1 MNPENIYWN
10 LTFHETLT
18 NSWNLR
24 ICVAY
29 LLPDFAWIAWV
40 VWVNAYIRIG
50 AGGQFEIQEVGAG
63 WVICNE

>member
-1 MNPENIYWN
+1 MKLWQILE
-10 LTFHETLT
+10 
-18 NSWNLR
+18 

-40 VWVNAYIRIG
+40 VWVDAYIRIG
-50 AGGQFEIQEVGAG
+50 AGGQFEIQEVDAG